1 MPTNTDTVVSVLSE
15 MIQRYATVAVDSDNE
30 VGLVLHWMKSDE
42 EANNGESK
50 GNQEGDVLRLLSK
63 TFALPNEEIGRTYGA
78 TSQKWTLEVVS
89 EVRAIF
95 NELIEYHEKLEI
107 IVFRQLRPSHPLEHT
122 PIIPKT

>member
-15 MIQRYATVAVDSDNE
+15 MIQRYATVAVDSENE
-30 VGLVLHWMKSDE
+30 VGLVLYWMKSDK
-42 EANNGESK
+42 EANDGESK

-63 TFALPNEEIGRTYGA
+63 TFALPNVEIGRVYGA
-78 TSQKWTLEVVS
+78 TSQKWTLDVVN

-107 IVFRQLRPSHPLEHT
+107 VVFRQPSGLPM
-122 PIIPKT
+122 